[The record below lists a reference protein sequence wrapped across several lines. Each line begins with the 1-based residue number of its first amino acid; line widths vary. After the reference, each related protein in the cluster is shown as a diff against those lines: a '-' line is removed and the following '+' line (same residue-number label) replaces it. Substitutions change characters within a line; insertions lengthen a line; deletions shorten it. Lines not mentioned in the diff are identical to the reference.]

1 MSSLIGNRPNQIPT
15 NADLGRLAFL
25 NTLPPTTASLSISS
39 SLVVPTTSTLPV
51 TPAQG
56 NLRFN
61 TTTLKFEGYNGTL
74 WGAIAGGG
82 GGSGL
87 TATAI
92 KTSAYTAAANELVRC
107 NTTAGAFSVT
117 LPASPTDGDLVGII
131 DAYNTF
137 TTYNLTVLPN
147 GKTIES
153 DSTSLILDVSGTFV
167 SLIYISATNN
177 WKIEST
183 PNPSSPYNT
192 IASTSVLGL
201 VKVDGTTITVNG
213 SGVITANYVAQVQSD
228 WNAVSGLGVILN
240 KPTIP
245 AAYTL
250 TAATTTTLGG
260 VIIPAVGTSGIT
272 NTSGT
277 IGLATASTTQLGG
290 VKVDGTTITVNGSGV
305 ISASASATKTISNQI
320 AAYTVVSGDLGKIIN
335 CTGTFTVSLTAAA
348 TLGSGFTC
356 IIWNTSNTY
365 TAVITI
371 DPNLTETI
379 DGVATL
385 ILRRGE
391 GLAIVCDGTNWQ
403 VDDKKP
409 MRGYAENIAAGEIRP
424 VVAGENSVVLGR
436 NASAAGGDSF
446 AAMYGAEAT
455 GYSSIAIGINTKAGA
470 MRSTAIGVNATG
482 YQGSV
487 TATGLGAMALGGSYA
502 SGTDSFAAAIGNNTS
517 SYGATGTH
525 SIAIGYLGISNGLS
539 SVAIGSYAN
548 SSGQE
553 ALAIIGGTASGARS
567 VACGYST
574 SSVGNYSVALG
585 GWSTS
590 SQIGKFAFA
599 SGMFLSNGDAQYGKI
614 VLRAATSTTTAVVL
628 TSDGAAA
635 GTTNQLIVATGQAM
649 TFQGMLIGKQPG
661 SGTIAS
667 FIFKGAIV
675 NHAGTITLSTISV
688 DTMIDNI
695 GLASGPTFTADTTNK
710 ALAVTSGAKA
720 ATNIRWVCNIDS
732 VEVTY
737 A

>member
-74 WGAIAGGG
+74 WGAIAGG

-213 SGVITANYVAQVQSD
+213 SGVI
-228 WNAVSGLGVILN
+228 
-240 KPTIP
+240 
-245 AAYTL
+245 
-250 TAATTTTLGG
+250 
-260 VIIPAVGTSGIT
+260 
-272 NTSGT
+272 
-277 IGLATASTTQLGG
+277 
-290 VKVDGTTITVNGSGV
+290 
-305 ISASASATKTISNQI
+305 SASASATKTISNI
-320 AAYTVVSGDLGKIIN
+320 TGAYTVVAGDLGKIIN
-335 CTGTFTVSLTAAA
+335 CTANTFTVSLTAAA

-356 IIWNTSNTY
+356 TIWNTGTGI
-365 TAVITI
+365 ITI

-385 ILRRGE
+385 TLRQGE
-391 GLAIVCDGTNWQ
+391 GLDIVCDNTNWQ
-403 VDDKKP
+403 TGSKKT
-409 MRGYAENIAAGEIRP
+409 MRGYAENIASSSTRSI
-424 VVAGENSVVLGR
+424 
-436 NASAAGGDSF
+436 ASGSDSI
-446 AAMYGAEAT
+446 ALQGAT
-455 GYSSIAIGINTKAGA
+455 SSGLFSIAIGTSCTTSAYGGIAIG
-470 MRSTAIGVNATG
+470 RSMSSSGTYTAAIGNSCSATGSYTTAIGSNASASGAQTTAIG
-482 YQGSV
+482 SNSGATGSV
-487 TATGLGAMALGGSYA
+487 TATGSGAMALGGSYA
-502 SGTDSFAAAIGNNTS
+502 SGTDSFAAAIANNTS
-517 SYGATGTH
+517 SYGATSTH

-635 GTTNQLIVATGQAM
+635 STNNQLIVATGQAM

-667 FIFKGAIV
+667 YIFKGAIV